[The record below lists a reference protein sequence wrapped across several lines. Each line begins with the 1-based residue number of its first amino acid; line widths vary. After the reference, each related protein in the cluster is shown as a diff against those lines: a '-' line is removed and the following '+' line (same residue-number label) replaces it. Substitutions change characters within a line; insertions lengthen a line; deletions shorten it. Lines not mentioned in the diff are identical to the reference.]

1 MATIIHAV
9 LGYLFLLLVVR
20 VLSRRPGGQLT
31 LFEFVIV
38 FALAASSS

>member
-1 MATIIHAV
+1 VATIIHAV

-31 LFEFVIV
+31 LFELSLSF
-38 FALAASSS
+38 S